1 MLFNKK
7 LNYVG
12 KQVGGYT
19 ILTLIGQGR
28 YGICFLAS
36 SNTGQTVILKKF
48 KPYMFKKN
56 YEKNA
61 YEAVIL
67 SQLDD
72 KRIPDLLGVINVNN
86 FYGFVL
92 EHKPGTTVKDLLFKQ
107 HYKFSNEE
115 IFNIG
120 IKLINIIK
128 FLHQHGVVHRDIRT
142 PNILIDQN
150 EVYLVDFGLARWSD
164 PNQYPYDLDFSYLGD
179 FLLYL
184 LYSSFEITKKHKK
197 LPWFDELNLSSG
209 KKLFLKK
216 LLRIDGIYA
225 NIDAI
230 ESDFVK
236 AFKF

>member
-1 MLFNKK
+1 MFFNKK

-12 KQVGGYT
+12 KQVDGYT
-19 ILTLIGQGR
+19 ISALIGQGR

-56 YEKNA
+56 SEKNA

-72 KRIPDLLGVINVNN
+72 KRIPDLLGVINVKN

-92 EHKPGTTVKDLLFKQ
+92 EFKPGTTVKEMLFKQ
-107 HYKFSNEE
+107 HYQFSNEE

-120 IKLINIIK
+120 IKLISIIK
-128 FLHQHGVVHRDIRT
+128 YLHQNGVVHRDIRT
-142 PNILIDQN
+142 PNVLIDQ
-150 EVYLVDFGLARWSD
+150 EDVYLVDFGLARWSD
-164 PNQYPYDLDFSYLGD
+164 PNHYPYDLDFSYLGD

-184 LYSSFEITKKHKK
+184 LYSSFETTQKHKK
-197 LPWFDELNLSSG
+197 LPWFEELDLTPDQ
-209 KKLFLKK
+209 KLFLKK
-216 LLRIDGIYA
+216 LLRLEETYTT
-225 NIDAI
+225 IDAV
-230 ESDFVK
+230 EADFIR
-236 AFKF
+236 FFHM